1 MNLKAKFQKK
11 KAALYEAYLMKV
23 AGLALF
29 VAANPIL
36 SFASK
41 DGIEDT
47 ANVDQW
53 PWTKFLNSLA
63 DQLTGPLPTTL
74 GVLGLAA
81 AAIAMFT
88 GNQVHHPHL
97 RRIYLLV
104 RTELHQHHQRQCR
117 RGHYFRPALKER
129 SCSHG

>member
-1 MNLKAKFQKK
+1 MNLKARFQKK

-36 SFASK
+36 SFASNV
-41 DGIEDT
+41 GIEDT
-47 ANVDQW
+47 ASVDQW

-63 DQLTGPLPTTL
+63 NQLTGPLPTTL

-88 GNQVHHPHL
+88 GNHGAGTQKFIILIFAVSTCLFAPNF
-97 RRIYLLV
+97 INIISGSAGGATIFGLL
-104 RTELHQHHQRQCR
+104 
-117 RGHYFRPALKER
+117 
-129 SCSHG
+129 

>member
-1 MNLKAKFQKK
+1 MNLKARFQKK

-29 VAANPIL
+29 VAANPIV

-88 GNQVHHPHL
+88 GNHGAGTQKFIILIFAVSTCLFAPNF
-97 RRIYLLV
+97 INIIKGSAGGATIFGLL
-104 RTELHQHHQRQCR
+104 
-117 RGHYFRPALKER
+117 
-129 SCSHG
+129 